1 MKCEGY
7 PKQPAQ
13 PRPLQ
18 RALLPRV
25 EQHFHI
31 ATSHSVTP
39 PVRIPR
45 AHASQR
51 REKAIRPTPP
61 IPLHAPI
68 DSKLALIRNPYM
80 PRFQNIAEHRYF
92 DLFHGQTALHLSG
105 LYSPN
110 VWSHIVLQASE
121 AEASIRHA
129 VISIGALEM
138 TSASL
143 NDVRR
148 LRTYVRAFSN
158 AGHSHAMRQ
167 QVKSQTEEHH
177 VFALQ
182 QYSKAIHEMQKLV
195 SGSVRDCRT
204 ALIASLLIICF
215 ETYHGNHESAAKQ
228 ITTGVRLIES
238 RNHMP
243 SKPPPI
249 EEELLHAFTRLE
261 IQTMGHS
268 DPFTLSEHI
277 DRKFGL
283 LSDLKQE
290 LTKCSQRFLF
300 RPHGPH
306 AQSFHLLS

>member
-25 EQHFHI
+25 EQALAI
-31 ATSHSVTP
+31 ATSQTVAP

-45 AHASQR
+45 AHVPPR
-51 REKAIRPTPP
+51 REKVIRPSPPVTVIVPKPTPNV
-61 IPLHAPI
+61 
-68 DSKLALIRNPYM
+68 NPYM
-80 PRFQNIAEHRYF
+80 PRFQNTAEHRYF
-92 DLFHGQTALHLSG
+92 ALFHGQTALHLSG
-105 LYSPN
+105 LYTPN

-138 TSASL
+138 TSACL
-143 NDVRR
+143 KDV
-148 LRTYVRAFSN
+148 RTYVRAFSN
-158 AGHSHAMRQ
+158 AAHNDDIRQ
-167 QVKSQTEEHH
+167 QVKSQTEKHH

-215 ETYHGNHESAAKQ
+215 ETYHGNYESAAKQ

-238 RNHMP
+238 RHHMEVQ
-243 SKPPPI
+243 PPPI

-268 DPFTLSEHI
+268 DPFTLEEHLV
-277 DRKFGL
+277 RKSNL
-283 LSDLKQE
+283 LLN
-290 LTKCSQRFLF
+290 FLW
-300 RPHGPH
+300 
-306 AQSFHLLS
+306 